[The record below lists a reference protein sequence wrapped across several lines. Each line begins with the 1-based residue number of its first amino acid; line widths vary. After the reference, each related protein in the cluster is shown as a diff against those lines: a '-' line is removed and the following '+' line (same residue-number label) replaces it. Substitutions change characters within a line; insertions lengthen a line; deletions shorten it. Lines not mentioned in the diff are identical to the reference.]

1 MSMREQ
7 FERACEVIPGGVS
20 SPVRAFGSVGGTP
33 VFIASAAGP
42 RVFDT
47 DGRTYLDLVGSW
59 GPALL
64 GHAHP
69 DVVAAVQAAAARGL
83 SFGAPTLA
91 EVELA
96 ELIRTRVPA
105 AEKVRFV
112 STGTEAT
119 MTAIRLARGATQR
132 PLIVKFAGC
141 YHGHS
146 DGLLAAAGSG
156 LATAG
161 QPGSAGVTAAAAAQ
175 TLVLPYNDTTALA
188 AAFDRHGDRIAA
200 VITEP
205 AAANMGVVPPAP
217 GFNAALR
224 QITAKHGAL
233 LIFDEVLTGFRVG
246 PAGWWGL
253 ENTAA
258 ELDPDLF
265 TFGKVVG
272 GGMPLAALGGPAAV
286 MDLLAPLGPVYQAG
300 TLSGN
305 PLATAA
311 GIATLTL
318 ADDAVYASVDAAAA
332 RLSTSVGAALEAA
345 GVPHRVQH
353 AGSLFSV
360 FWGEA
365 PAAEPVRNYA
375 QAQAQD
381 PRRYQ
386 AFFHAMLEGGVALP
400 PSAFEAWFLS
410 AAHDDEALTG
420 IEAVLPQA
428 AEAAARV
435 RPEPRPVP
443 VTPPKAAKGM
453 VSLVGGGP
461 GDPGLLTLAGADCL
475 AEADVVLYDHLAPYE
490 SLQLARPG
498 AELVDVGKLPRGEF
512 TPQEDINRLLIE
524 HARAGKRVVRF
535 KGGDVFVFGR
545 GGEEWEACNAAGIP
559 VQIIPGVTSAT
570 SAPGLAGIPVTHRG
584 LSQGFTVVS
593 AHVGPESPRST
604 LNWEALATNATTL
617 VVLMG
622 VKTLPEVCAGLV
634 SRGMD
639 ASTPAAIIHKAASPD
654 MGVVRGTVSTLAQLA
669 AEAGIT
675 APAITVIGAVAGLDL
690 A

>member
-1 MSMREQ
+1 MSMVEQ
-7 FERACEVIPGGVS
+7 YERACEVIPGGVS
-20 SPVRAFGSVGGTP
+20 SPVRGFGSVGGTP
-33 VFIASAAGP
+33 IFIASAAGP
-42 RVFDT
+42 RVIDT
-47 DGRTYLDLVGSW
+47 DGRPYVDLVGSW

-69 DVVAAVQAAAARGL
+69 EVVAVVQAAAARGL

-91 EVELA
+91 EVDLA
-96 ELIRTRVPA
+96 ELIRARVPA

-132 PLIVKFAGC
+132 QLIVKFAGC

-161 QPGSAGVTAAAAAQ
+161 RPGSAGVTAAAAAQ
-175 TLVLPYNDTTALA
+175 TLVLPFNDAAALA
-188 AAFDRHGDRIAA
+188 AAFERHGEHIAA

-205 AAANMGVVPPAP
+205 AAANMGVVPPEP

-224 QITAKHGAL
+224 GITAKHGAL
-233 LIFDEVLTGFRVG
+233 LIYDEVLTGFRVG

-272 GGMPLAALGGPAAV
+272 GGMPLAALGGPAAI

-318 ADDAVYASVDAAAA
+318 ADDAVYAHVDAAAA
-332 RLSTSVGAALEAA
+332 RLSASVGAALDAA
-345 GVPHRVQH
+345 EVPHRIQR

-360 FWGEA
+360 FWGDA
-365 PAAEPVRNYA
+365 PAAAPIRNYA
-375 QAQAQD
+375 QAQAQE
-381 PRRYQ
+381 PERYR
-386 AFFHAMLEGGVALP
+386 AFFHAMLAGGVALP

-410 AAHDDEALTG
+410 AAHDDEALSS
-420 IEAVLPQA
+420 IEAVLPAA
-428 AEAAARV
+428 AEAAARA
-435 RPEPRPVP
+435 RPAPRPASTASQARTSGL
-443 VTPPKAAKGM
+443 VT
-453 VSLVGGGP
+453 LVGGGP
-461 GDPGLLTLAGADCL
+461 GDPGLLTLAGADAL
-475 AEADVVLYDHLAPYE
+475 AEADVVLYDHLAPQE
-490 SLQLARPG
+490 SLELARPG
-498 AELVDVGKLPRGEF
+498 AELVDVGKLPRGQF
-512 TPQEDINRLLIE
+512 TPQHEINQLLVQ
-524 HARAGKRVVRF
+524 HAQAGKNVVRF

-545 GGEEWEACNAAGIP
+545 GGEEWQACSEAGVP
-559 VQIIPGVTSAT
+559 VHVIPGVTSAT

-593 AHVGPESPRST
+593 AHVGPESPHST
-604 LNWEALATNATTL
+604 LNWDALATNATTL

-622 VKTLPEVCAGLV
+622 VKTLPEVCAGLIA
-634 SRGMD
+634 RGMD
-639 ASTPAAIIHKAASPD
+639 AATPAAIIEKAASPE
-654 MGVVRGTVSTLAQLA
+654 MAVVRGTVGTLPDLA
-669 AEAGIT
+669 AAAGIG
-675 APAITVIGAVAGLDL
+675 APAITVIGAVAGLQL